1 MVWFGEIASSAV
13 KDNMF
18 NWPKEQLEVKYIIIS
33 TPFTFLSIGLEIY
46 DYSNQTSCVPLNDE
60 SF

>member
-46 DYSNQTSCVPLNDE
+46 DYSN
-60 SF
+60 